1 MRTKVLGALSIG
13 FAFGTGVVLGIALPL
28 WLIWRIFTS
37 LHKTIELA
45 ETGTR
50 VMATVTRIATYQ
62 VGPAI
67 IDTSGVKNRGTFSR
81 KIYRLSARWQHPQT
95 RKVYTLRG
103 NGKAASDSHHE
114 CFFRDG
120 LALLLTL
127 FAGFPV
133 PLSQLRSLSQEKPY
147 ANG

>member
-13 FAFGTGVVLGIALPL
+13 FAFGTGVVLGIALPIL
-28 WLIWRIFTS
+28 FIWRIFTS

-67 IDTSGVKNRGTFSR
+67 IDTSGVKDRGTFSR
-81 KIYRLSARWQHPQT
+81 KIYRLSARWQHPET

-103 NGKAASDSHHE
+103 MVKDPSK
-114 CFFRDG
+114 
-120 LALLLTL
+120 
-127 FAGFPV
+127 FPV
-133 PLSQLRSLSQEKPY
+133 GSSVPFLVDYDNPRWHRMEDLGGGQTSGQS
-147 ANG
+147 A

>member
-13 FAFGTGVVLGIALPL
+13 FAFGTGVVLGIALPIL
-28 WLIWRIFTS
+28 FIWRIFTS

-67 IDTSGVKNRGTFSR
+67 THGMRNEMHFSVNWLWTC
-81 KIYRLSARWQHPQT
+81 Y
-95 RKVYTLRG
+95 
-103 NGKAASDSHHE
+103 
-114 CFFRDG
+114 
-120 LALLLTL
+120 
-127 FAGFPV
+127 
-133 PLSQLRSLSQEKPY
+133 
-147 ANG
+147 